1 LGYFYKLNLSTQL
14 NIEEGKKM
22 GKKEEIIAVITPALE
37 VLGFYL
43 EDVTITSAGRRS
55 MLTVIVDGDTHL
67 SLDQV
72 TAATKGISEIVEG
85 IQSLGQTPFTLE
97 VTSPGLDRPLTKP
110 RHWRKNIDRL
120 VKVILLDGSE
130 VKGRVK
136 DVSETFVTI
145 DEQVINFTDI
155 KRATLEIEFKQV
167 GK

>member
-1 LGYFYKLNLSTQL
+1 
-14 NIEEGKKM
+14 M
-22 GKKEEIIAVITPALE
+22 GKKEEISAAITPALSD
-37 VLGFYL
+37 LGFYL
-43 EDVTITSAGRRS
+43 EDISITSAGRRS

-72 TAATKGISEIVEG
+72 TVATKAISEIVEN
-85 IQSLGQTPFTLE
+85 IQSLGQAPFTLE

-120 VKVILLDGSE
+120 VKIVLLDGKE
-130 VKGRVK
+130 IKGRVK
-136 DVSETFVTI
+136 DATEISATV
-145 DEQVINFTDI
+145 DEQVVKFSDI

>member
-1 LGYFYKLNLSTQL
+1 
-14 NIEEGKKM
+14 
-22 GKKEEIIAVITPALE
+22 
-37 VLGFYL
+37 
-43 EDVTITSAGRRS
+43 

-72 TAATKGISEIVEG
+72 TVATKAISEIVEN
-85 IQSLGQTPFTLE
+85 IQSLGQAPFTLE

-120 VKVILLDGSE
+120 VKIVLLDGKE

-136 DVSETFVTI
+136 DSTEISATV
-145 DEQVINFTDI
+145 DEQVVKFSDI

>member
-1 LGYFYKLNLSTQL
+1 
-14 NIEEGKKM
+14 M
-22 GKKEEIIAVITPALE
+22 GKKEEISAAITPALSD
-37 VLGFYL
+37 LGFYL
-43 EDVTITSAGRRS
+43 EDITITSAGRRS

-72 TAATKGISEIVEG
+72 TVATKAISEIVEN
-85 IQSLGQTPFTLE
+85 IQSLGQAPFTLE

-120 VKVILLDGSE
+120 VKMVLFDGKE
-130 VKGRVK
+130 IKGRVK
-136 DVSETFVTI
+136 DATEISATV
-145 DEQVINFTDI
+145 DEQVVKFSDI

>member
-1 LGYFYKLNLSTQL
+1 
-14 NIEEGKKM
+14 M
-22 GKKEEIIAVITPALE
+22 GKKEEISAAITPALSD
-37 VLGFYL
+37 LGFYL
-43 EDVTITSAGRRS
+43 EDITITSAGRRS

-72 TAATKGISEIVEG
+72 TVATKAISEIVEN
-85 IQSLGQTPFTLE
+85 IQSLGQAPFTLE

-120 VKVILLDGSE
+120 VNIVLLDGKE
-130 VKGRVK
+130 IKGRVK
-136 DVSETFVTI
+136 DATEISATV
-145 DEQVINFTDI
+145 DEKVVKFSDI

>member
-1 LGYFYKLNLSTQL
+1 
-14 NIEEGKKM
+14 M
-22 GKKEEIIAVITPALE
+22 GKKEEISAAITPALSD
-37 VLGFYL
+37 LGFYL
-43 EDVTITSAGRRS
+43 EDITITSAGRRS
-55 MLTVIVDGDTHL
+55 MITVIVDGDTHL

-72 TAATKGISEIVEG
+72 TVATKAVSEIVEN
-85 IQSLGQTPFTLE
+85 IQSLGQAPFTLE

-120 VKVILLDGSE
+120 VKIVLLDGKE

-136 DVSETFVTI
+136 DATEISATV
-145 DEQVINFTDI
+145 DEQVVKFSDI